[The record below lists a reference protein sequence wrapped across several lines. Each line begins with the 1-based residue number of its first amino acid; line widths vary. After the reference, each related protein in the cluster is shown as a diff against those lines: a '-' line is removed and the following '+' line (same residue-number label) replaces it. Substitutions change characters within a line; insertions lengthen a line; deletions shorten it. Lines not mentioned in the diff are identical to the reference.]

1 MSCGAILIFTVES
14 TNPYLSKP
22 VIYPSDNFILLNF
35 FDTLLTATQYL
46 VIALSYLGLGL
57 GSVPGLRMNRA
68 TIAITGSAGVIA
80 LGVLTLN
87 EAWTAIDPTTIV
99 FLLSTMVVNA
109 YLSYAGFFQ
118 LALSYLTRITTSPFG
133 LLVTLTLGSGALSA
147 VFLNDTIALVF
158 TPLTISLVQAL
169 KLNPVPYLLALAA
182 ATNIGSVA
190 TLNGNPQ
197 NILVGAFS
205 GIEYLFFAQI
215 MIPIACA
222 GLIVQLGLL
231 WLMYPEVRSMTAQP
245 YCPTLRWR
253 VHRPLLRKTL
263 IVSGAMLSAFVAG
276 FPLAES
282 AYLAAAVL
290 LITRRIKPQ
299 RVLQDVDWG
308 ILVMFSG
315 LFILTRS
322 LQSLALLGNVAP
334 WIEHPAG
341 LMSITTVLSNLI
353 SNVPAV
359 LLLQSLIE
367 REDLRSWLLLA
378 VSSTLAGNLTL
389 FGAVANLITAE
400 AAAGQGYPLS
410 FWTHLKFGFPLTI
423 ISLLIAYSW
432 ILWQT

>member
-1 MSCGAILIFTVES
+1 
-14 TNPYLSKP
+14 
-22 VIYPSDNFILLNF
+22 
-35 FDTLLTATQYL
+35 
-46 VIALSYLGLGL
+46 
-57 GSVPGLRMNRA
+57 VPGLRMNRA